1 MHYFELII
9 FIYVLFCTIFFFFK
23 QKTAYEMRISDWSS
37 DVCSSDLDH
46 APARIVVRALV
57 RFGCLA
63 AGLAHAALLA
73 TFESQEH
80 MHLVATTRS
89 SNAYR
94 RNGSGNRH
102 QGGNHPL
109 LRARGHPSSCRQNRS
124 QLPRTIGRASAKERV
139 GQQG

>member
-1 MHYFELII
+1 M
-9 FIYVLFCTIFFFFK
+9 
-23 QKTAYEMRISDWSS
+23 
-37 DVCSSDLDH
+37 
-46 APARIVVRALV
+46 VVRALV
-57 RFGCLA
+57 RCGCLA

-94 RNGSGNRH
+94 RTGSGNRH

-109 LRARGHPSSCRQNRS
+109 LRARGHPSSCRPKDRKSTPSELQSLMRISYAAFCLKKKTQQNKKP
-124 QLPRTIGRASAKERV
+124 QK
-139 GQQG
+139 